1 MGCFRFIHVPPT
13 PKSLYLYT
21 CGFLRGDRADVR
33 ILSQHTGKTK
43 VAVSMSGTIAQL
55 IGSSSVPL
63 SYDTTRD
70 VILLICRSV
79 PWFVQIITL
88 NKEGC
93 MSSQSTSTTTIT
105 NTTDKGGGVVRKGKE
120 NRAVGKQVEGFVIFA
135 KRDGEMIC
143 REQVL
148 CELRAKRT
156 ELGAV

>member
-1 MGCFRFIHVPPT
+1 
-13 PKSLYLYT
+13 
-21 CGFLRGDRADVR
+21 
-33 ILSQHTGKTK
+33 
-43 VAVSMSGTIAQL
+43 MSGTIAQL

-93 MSSQSTSTTTIT
+93 MSSQSTNTTTTT
-105 NTTDKGGGVVRKGKE
+105 NTTEKGGGVVGGGVVRRNGKE
-120 NRAVGKQVEGFVIFA
+120 NRAAGKQVEGLVIFA

-148 CELRAKRT
+148 CELRAKRS

>member
-1 MGCFRFIHVPPT
+1 
-13 PKSLYLYT
+13 
-21 CGFLRGDRADVR
+21 
-33 ILSQHTGKTK
+33 
-43 VAVSMSGTIAQL
+43 MSGTIAQL

-93 MSSQSTSTTTIT
+93 MSSQSTKTTTTT
-105 NTTDKGGGVVRKGKE
+105 NTTEKGGGGVGGGVVRKGKE
-120 NRAVGKQVEGFVIFA
+120 NCAGGKPVEGLVIFA